1 MHAQGLMNQAH
12 GRRLP
17 VAGRVLLLIVV
28 GLSLV
33 GPGQLPADGGH
44 GAFTVARA
52 ETRRGESDW
61 RLDAVFSIR
70 LSEGAQEAL
79 ENGVPL
85 VLDLQVQAL
94 EKQPWLWDAVVA
106 EQKRSRQL
114 QFHALSRTYLVRDLN
129 TGFQRS
135 FRYLEE
141 ALQYA
146 GVLEDVSVLGYEA
159 MKDDRQYAVR
169 LRGGLDIESLPTPVR
184 LLAYVSSAWDMD
196 SNWHQWR
203 LAR

>member
-1 MHAQGLMNQAH
+1 MNQVH

-17 VAGRVLLLIVV
+17 TTGRLMLLFVV
-28 GLSLV
+28 SLCLV
-33 GPGQLPADGGH
+33 VPGQLPAGGER
-44 GAFTVARA
+44 GAFTVASA

-61 RLDAVFSIR
+61 RLDAEFSIR

-79 ENGVPL
+79 DNGVPL

-94 EKQPWLWDAVVA
+94 EKQPWMWEAVVA

-114 QFHALSRTYLVRDLN
+114 QYHALSRTYLVKDLN

-135 FRYLEE
+135 FRHLDE
-141 ALQYA
+141 ALQDA
-146 GVLEDVSVLGYEA
+146 GVLEDVSVLEYRA
-159 MKDDRQYAVR
+159 MKDGRHYVLR

-184 LLAYVSSAWDMD
+184 LLAYVSSSWDMD
-196 SNWHQWR
+196 SEWFRWR
-203 LAR
+203 LER

>member
-1 MHAQGLMNQAH
+1 LPIT
-12 GRRLP
+12 GR
-17 VAGRVLLLIVV
+17 LLLLFIV
-28 GLSLV
+28 SLCLMV
-33 GPGQLPADGGH
+33 PGQLPADAAR
-44 GAFTVARA
+44 GAFTVISA
-52 ETRRGESDW
+52 ETRRGESYW
-61 RLDAVFSIR
+61 RLDAVFNIR

-79 ENGVPL
+79 DNGVPL

-114 QFHALSRTYLVRDLN
+114 QYHALSRTYLVKDLN

-141 ALQYA
+141 ALQDA
-146 GVLEDVSVLGYEA
+146 GVLEDVSVLEYEA
-159 MKDDRQYAVR
+159 MQDGRQYSVR
-169 LRGGLDIESLPTPVR
+169 VRGGLDIESLPTPVR
-184 LLAYVSSAWDMD
+184 LLAYVSSSWDMD
-196 SNWHQWR
+196 SEWHQWR